1 MAPLQV
7 QEESA
12 TALGVHVEARP
23 CTLPYISKEPS
34 PCGPL
39 HIAKHACSRL
49 TRHYRP
55 ASCLQPAGRRRPAR
69 RQRSASRRSSVCR
82 SRPNGPTG
90 PLTGTGPLVAAG
102 PMACAGPLAAA
113 EMLAA
118 AAAPLARSPPPVA
131 AGRPAGSLAD
141 VKRVACLRHGHV

>member
-23 CTLPYISKEPS
+23 CTLPHIYKQPS

-39 HIAKHACSRL
+39 HIAEHACSYRPRL

-55 ASCLQPAGRRRPAR
+55 ASCLQPAPAK